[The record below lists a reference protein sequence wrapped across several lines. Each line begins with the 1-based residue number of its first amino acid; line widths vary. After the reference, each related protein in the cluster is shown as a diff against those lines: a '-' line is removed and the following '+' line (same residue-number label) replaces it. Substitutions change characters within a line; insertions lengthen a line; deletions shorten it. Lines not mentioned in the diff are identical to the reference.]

1 MKAATNLTPL
11 LVRAHGAGLRLRAE
25 TGDLVAFPKALLTPE
40 LRSELLTHKP
50 ELLEAL
56 AWDEATADALLKDAL
71 AYLNE
76 FYVKG
81 GKPDFD
87 LEALHNPEDRIN
99 EAFANRDMFA
109 LLIAV
114 REWVQAVLAAFE
126 AEGEEYRRG
135 IREGSA

>member
-1 MKAATNLTPL
+1 MKAVTNLTPL
-11 LVRAHGAGLRLRAE
+11 LVRASEAGLRLRADA
-25 TGDLVAFPKALLTPE
+25 GDLVAVPRSQLTPK
-40 LRSELLTHKP
+40 LRSELLAHKP

-56 AWDEATADALLKDAL
+56 AWNEAAADALLKDAL

-87 LEALHNPEDRIN
+87 LAALHDPEDRIN

-109 LLIAV
+109 LRITV
-114 REWVQAVLAAFE
+114 REWVQAGLAAFE
-126 AEGEEYRRG
+126 AEGKEYRGG
-135 IREGSA
+135 I